1 MTQRPHVKGSYANGF
16 KKGRPAPLFRKFSGK
31 RKQRVKLRRKTIARR
46 NLGKYLPASTGGKNV
61 PNLGTYSS
69 AKETGG
75 KTASNLGIYSSAKE
89 TGGKTVS
96 NLGIY
101 SSAKETG
108 GKTVSNLG
116 IYSSAKETGGK
127 TASNLGIYSSAK
139 ETRGKTASNLG
150 RPLST
155 NATGGTTPILGIY
168 EYELCSVDFRNFL
181 NNFEYTDDTSMKKVN
196 L

>member
-31 RKQRVKLRRKTIARR
+31 RKQRVKPRRKTIARR
-46 NLGKYLPASTGGKNV
+46 KLGKYLPASTGGKNV
-61 PNLGTYSS
+61 PNLGTHL
-69 AKETGG
+69 T
-75 KTASNLGIYSSAKE
+75 AKE

-127 TASNLGIYSSAK
+127 TASNLGTYSSAK
-139 ETRGKTASNLG
+139 ETGGNTASNLG

-168 EYELCSVDFRNFL
+168 EYELRSVDFRNFL

>member
-16 KKGRPAPLFRKFSGK
+16 KKGRPAPLVRKFSGK
-31 RKQRVKLRRKTIARR
+31 RKQRVKPRRKTIARR
-46 NLGKYLPASTGGKNV
+46 KLGKYLPASTGGKNV
-61 PNLGTYSS
+61 PNLGTYLT

-75 KTASNLGIYSSAKE
+75 KNAPNLGTYSSAKE
-89 TGGKTVS
+89 TGG
-96 NLGIY
+96 N
-101 SSAKETG
+101 
-108 GKTVSNLG
+108 
-116 IYSSAKETGGK
+116 
-127 TASNLGIYSSAK
+127 
-139 ETRGKTASNLG
+139 TASNLG

-155 NATGGTTPILGIY
+155 TATGGTTPILGIY

>member
-31 RKQRVKLRRKTIARR
+31 RKQRVKPRRKTIARR

-61 PNLGTYSS
+61 PNLGTYLT

-75 KTASNLGIYSSAKE
+75 KNAPNLGTYSSAKE

-101 SSAKETG
+101 SSTKETG
-108 GKTVSNLG
+108 GKTV
-116 IYSSAKETGGK
+116 
-127 TASNLGIYSSAK
+127 
-139 ETRGKTASNLG
+139 SNLG